1 MFTLAPT
8 AAATSAAAAGG
19 NLMQRAMGDYY
30 LKGWGAPGRRR
41 EGGLDAAFRITPSCA
56 FVDK

>member
-1 MFTLAPT
+1 M
-8 AAATSAAAAGG
+8 
-19 NLMQRAMGDYY
+19 MQRAMGDYY